1 MADLK
6 GRSPQDGNP
15 NGLLYASAK
24 ERMQESYSVAPK
36 TERTAE
42 SDEVL
47 VSANHPTLGPLY
59 WVYTSNADCNYP
71 DHYTITDWSE
81 VATRFPHY
89 WREHEHLHWVYRG
102 HIGKVFNSDDRFGDY
117 AEVEDEETFETLEQ
131 SLSGMLAGLQA
142 KSGQT
147 VNEFVIWISK
157 ADWVDIPA
165 PAREILDF

>member
-1 MADLK
+1 MTDQK

-15 NGLLYASAK
+15 NGLLYGSAK
-24 ERMQESYSVAPK
+24 ERMQESYSAAPK
-36 TERTAE
+36 TERPAE

-102 HIGKVFNSDDRFGDY
+102 HIGVGSGWGRNDTLRGGLRIRKKSSAKCKALQSKWPDPAIIGFFDR
-117 AEVEDEETFETLEQ
+117 
-131 SLSGMLAGLQA
+131 
-142 KSGQT
+142 
-147 VNEFVIWISK
+147 
-157 ADWVDIPA
+157 
-165 PAREILDF
+165 